1 MAILTCML
9 ILPHQ
14 LILYH
19 LICGSCH
26 APSPISSPMM
36 DQAIWSWDA
45 LAMKNQM
52 LLNWIS
58 RFNPPMHSIHVDH
71 GIHPIFSRLMA
82 AMHIFLRPPLPLL
95 SLSPGYFPRTK
106 GSGLPTPI
114 FFFSITYDRYVPT
127 PGPMSN
133 IGLMIYAIFVRMDSR
148 KPYAIRRGVKDTW
161 FLLML
166 NWTLSHLVP
175 HAG

>member
-1 MAILTCML
+1 MLVSTSSSAHKTPRDYPICMAILTCML
-9 ILPHQ
+9 ILPQQ

-45 LAMKNQM
+45 LAMTNQM

-82 AMHIFLRPPLPLL
+82 AMHIFLWPPLPLL
-95 SLSPGYFPRTK
+95 SLSPGCFPRTK
-106 GSGLPTPI
+106 GSGLPTPQ
-114 FFFSITYDRYVPT
+114 FFF
-127 PGPMSN
+127 
-133 IGLMIYAIFVRMDSR
+133 
-148 KPYAIRRGVKDTW
+148 
-161 FLLML
+161 FLKHNL
-166 NWTLSHLVP
+166 
-175 HAG
+175 

>member
-1 MAILTCML
+1 MLVSTSSSAHKTPRDYPICMAILTCML

-52 LLNWIS
+52 LLNWIP

-71 GIHPIFSRLMA
+71 GIHTISSRLMA
-82 AMHIFLRPPLPLL
+82 AMHIFFAAAPPFAFIKPWLFSTNKRFWFANP
-95 SLSPGYFPRTK
+95 PQ
-106 GSGLPTPI
+106 I
-114 FFFSITYDRYVPT
+114 FF
-127 PGPMSN
+127 
-133 IGLMIYAIFVRMDSR
+133 IF
-148 KPYAIRRGVKDTW
+148 
-161 FLLML
+161 F
-166 NWTLSHLVP
+166 
-175 HAG
+175 